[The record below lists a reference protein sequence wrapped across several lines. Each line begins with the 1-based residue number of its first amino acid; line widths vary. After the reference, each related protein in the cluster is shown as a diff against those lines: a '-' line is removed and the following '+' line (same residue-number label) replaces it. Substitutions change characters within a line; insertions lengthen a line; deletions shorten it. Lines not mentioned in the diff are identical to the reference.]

1 MSTRFTLFIVL
12 ISTFNCEVIIMTAK
26 KLVFLLTLVTGLT
39 ACDAENPATAD
50 VIRPVKAMK
59 IGFAEQVG
67 NKRFPGVA
75 KATQEAELS
84 FRVSGSLQRMPVSIG
99 QEVKVGDV
107 LAALDQRD
115 FELRVD
121 NAKASLANAG
131 AQLKNAKIE
140 YDRVL
145 SIQKTDAGAVSQ
157 SLVDV
162 RGAAYDSAKANY
174 DSSVTSLKAAG
185 DQLSYATLKAPF
197 DGIIV
202 QRYSENFQDVAANN
216 PVFRLVDMSKIEMDI
231 SIPENLISKLPD
243 VRNSRVVFDAFPD
256 TVIPAKIKEISHEAS
271 QATRTYNIRLIM
283 QPPAGINI
291 LPGMSGSATGD
302 IIRPNQAGAV
312 VVVPLSAVFG
322 SHDAKITYVWKYDP
336 DVQAVNKI
344 AVEKGK
350 LTDQGLVI
358 KQGVETG
365 DWIIT
370 AGINYL
376 TEGQKVRLL
385 IDSEDK

>member
-1 MSTRFTLFIVL
+1 
-12 ISTFNCEVIIMTAK
+12 MTAK
-26 KLVFLLTLVTGLT
+26 KLVFLLTIITGLS
-39 ACDAENPATAD
+39 ACDAENPATND

-84 FRVSGSLQRMPVSIG
+84 FRVPGSLQRMPVSIG

-145 SIQKTDAGAVSQ
+145 SIQQTDAGAVSQ

-162 RGAAYDSAKANY
+162 RGAAFDSAKANY

-302 IIRPNQAGAV
+302 VISPNKTGTV

-322 SHDAKITYVWKYDP
+322 SHDSKITYVWKYNP
-336 DVQAVNKI
+336 DVQAVNKV
-344 AVEKGK
+344 AVEKGE
-350 LTDQGLVI
+350 LTNQGLVI
-358 KQGVETG
+358 TKGIDTG

-385 IDSEDK
+385 TDSEDK

>member
-1 MSTRFTLFIVL
+1 
-12 ISTFNCEVIIMTAK
+12 MTAK
-26 KLVFLLTLVTGLT
+26 KLVFLWTLVAGLS
-39 ACDAENPATAD
+39 ACDAEKPATAD
-50 VIRPVKAMK
+50 AIRPVKAMK
-59 IGFAEQVG
+59 IGFVEQVG
-67 NKRFPGVA
+67 NKRFPGIA
-75 KATQEAELS
+75 RATQEAELS
-84 FRVSGSLQRMPVSIG
+84 FRVPGSLQRMPVNIG

-107 LAALDQRD
+107 LATLDQRD

-162 RGAAYDSAKANY
+162 RSAAYDSAKANY
-174 DSSVTSLKAAG
+174 DSSITNLKAAD
-185 DQLSYATLKAPF
+185 DQLSYATLRAPF

-243 VRNSRVVFDAFPD
+243 VKNPRVLFDAFPGI
-256 TVIPAKIKEISHEAS
+256 VIPAKIKEISHEAS

-283 QPPAGINI
+283 QPPAGIKI

-302 IIRPNQAGAV
+302 VISSTQANHVA
-312 VVVPLSAVFG
+312 VVPLSAVF
-322 SHDAKITYVWKYDP
+322 SSDDSKITYVWKYNP
-336 DVQAVNKI
+336 DVQLVNKI
-344 AVEKGK
+344 AVEKGVM
-350 LTDQGLVI
+350 TNQGLVI
-358 KQGVETG
+358 NKGIEIG
-365 DWIIT
+365 DWIVT
-370 AGINYL
+370 AGVNFL
-376 TEGQKVRLL
+376 TEGKKVRLL
-385 IDSEDK
+385 NNSEDKR